1 MVSESYTCLMF
12 DGRML
17 SVELGISMEMPCD
30 GRMPV
35 WTSKFALSS
44 AFEAIA
50 VESSLNDELAS
61 TRLKAHGSQVKSQ
74 SQELDEI
81 DKSYDTV
88 YSV

>member
-30 GRMPV
+30 GRMPA

-50 VESSLNDELAS
+50 VESS
-61 TRLKAHGSQVKSQ
+61 
-74 SQELDEI
+74 
-81 DKSYDTV
+81 
-88 YSV
+88 